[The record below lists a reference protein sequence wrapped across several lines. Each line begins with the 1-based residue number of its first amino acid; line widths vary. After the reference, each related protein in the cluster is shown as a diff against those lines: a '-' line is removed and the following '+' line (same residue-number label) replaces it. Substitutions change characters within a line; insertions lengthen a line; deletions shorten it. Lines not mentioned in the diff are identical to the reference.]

1 MTREQSRSQA
11 TQSDQRTIDVR
22 IFIASPGDVGYERD
36 LAREVIEQMRGE
48 RAFRG
53 RVNLQSIAWDQPGM
67 DVAMQATLTPQE
79 AIKQGLPT
87 PSQCNIVVV
96 ILWSR
101 IGTRLPD
108 DFLKPDGSR
117 YLSGTE
123 WEYLDAVDGCRKT
136 GAPSVWLYRRDQV
149 PNPDFE
155 DPDYEEKK
163 TQWGQVKVFFSSL
176 VNDDDSIKGGVNS
189 YQAPDDFRRLFEQHL
204 RDQLTGLLV
213 TAGNHEGRAEPTT
226 DEAPPQPPQWTDD
239 PYPGLDAFVA
249 EQAPIF
255 FGRGRETD
263 QLLQLLSDPKVRF
276 IAVVG
281 ASGSGKSSLVA
292 AGLMPRLQAGA
303 LPHSDQW
310 IPLYFKPGERGND
323 PFLALAYP
331 LKAALGAT
339 GVREQDLA
347 NELSGDAEALAK
359 RINEL
364 LDKHPDGSELLLV
377 IDQFEEFFTLV
388 EPDLC
393 QRFLDQL
400 AGLVKLPGVRVVVT
414 LRADF
419 YPRAMEVPALT
430 ELLRGQGT
438 FPLSTPG
445 VGALHE
451 MITRPALAAGLELED
466 GLTEHIL
473 DETGTEAGALSL
485 MAFALYRLYE
495 QDKNTGCLSLNE
507 YHAIGGVAG
516 AIRQRAEDAL
526 KRVGSDAESDKALD
540 YIFEKLIEVDKHEVA
555 TRSRATRT
563 EIGSGQRENRLVDAL
578 IEARLLVS
586 DNGDAESGTVEVA
599 HEAVLTKWPRLQK
612 WIEAHA
618 SELRAKRDLDRA
630 AKEWREAGKPKWN
643 GLPSGSIVKRYRKA
657 PSPTALASEYLDA
670 CARLQRVRLSLVS
683 MVAMVLLAVT
693 AFGGWMNHHGMTLK
707 TASQVLMVRT
717 GFENLPRPDMERI
730 PAGDFLM
737 GSDPATDPDMY
748 GNERPIHLVKVND
761 FYMGKNEVTFDEYDA
776 FVESTGRRV
785 PDDKEWR
792 RGRRPVINVA
802 WDDAVAYAKWLS
814 LMTGKKYRLPT
825 EAEWEYTARAVSRTR
840 YWWGDEIDQNDM
852 VWANCH
858 DCGSQW
864 DNNETAPAGQF
875 PANAFGLHDTAG
887 NVSEWVQDCWH
898 NSYEGANRPDD
909 GSAWEAA
916 DDGDCD
922 MRVIRGGSWFFEPG
936 KLRSAYRYWNFA
948 VYGNVYLGF
957 RLARDIED

>member
-1 MTREQSRSQA
+1 
-11 TQSDQRTIDVR
+11 
-22 IFIASPGDVGYERD
+22 
-36 LAREVIEQMRGE
+36 
-48 RAFRG
+48 
-53 RVNLQSIAWDQPGM
+53 
-67 DVAMQATLTPQE
+67 MQATLTPQE
-79 AIKQGLPT
+79 AIKQGLPP
-87 PSQCNIVVV
+87 PSQCDIVVV

-101 IGTRLPD
+101 IGTPLPD
-108 DFLKPDGSR
+108 DYLKPDGSR

-163 TQWGQVKVFFSSL
+163 TQWGQVKAFFSSL
-176 VNDDDSIKGGVNS
+176 INDDDSIKGGVNR
-189 YQAPDDFRRLFEQHL
+189 YPAPDDFRRQFEQHL

-213 TAGNHEGRAEPTT
+213 TASHHEGNAEVTT

-239 PYPGLDAFVA
+239 PYPGLGAFVA

-263 QLLQLLSDPKVRF
+263 QLLQALSDPKVRF

-281 ASGSGKSSLVA
+281 ASGSGKSSMVA
-292 AGLMPRLQAGA
+292 AGLKPRLQAGA
-303 LPHSDQW
+303 LPQSSLW
-310 IPLYFKPGERGND
+310 IQLNFKPGERGNN

-347 NELSGDAEALAK
+347 NELIGDAEALAK
-359 RINEL
+359 RVNEL
-364 LDKHPDGSELLLV
+364 LDKHPAGSELLLF

-419 YPRAMEVPALT
+419 YPLAMEVPALT

-438 FPLSTPG
+438 FPLATPG
-445 VGALHE
+445 VGALYE

-466 GLTEHIL
+466 GLAECIL
-473 DETGTEAGALSL
+473 DETGSEAGALSL

-516 AIRQRAEDAL
+516 AIRQHAEDAL
-526 KRVGSDAESDKALD
+526 KRVGSDAEPDKALD
-540 YIFEKLIEVDKHEVA
+540 HVFETLVEVDEHEVA
-555 TRSRATRT
+555 TRRRATRA
-563 EIGSGQRENRLVDAL
+563 EIGSGKRENRLVDAL

-599 HEAVLTKWPRLQK
+599 HEALLTKWPRLQK
-612 WIEAHA
+612 WVEEHA
-618 SELRAKRDLDRA
+618 SELRAKRDLERA
-630 AKEWREAGKPKWN
+630 AKEWFEAGKPKWN
-643 GLPSGSIVKRYRKA
+643 GLPSGRIVKRYRTA
-657 PSPTALASEYLDA
+657 PSPTAQSSEYLDA
-670 CARLQRVRLSLVS
+670 CAWLQRVRIALVS
-683 MVAMVLLAVT
+683 VVAIVLLAVT
-693 AFGGWMNHHGMTLK
+693 TLGIWMNHHGMTLK

-717 GFENLPRPDMERI
+717 GIEDLPRPDMETI
-730 PAGDFLM
+730 TAGNFLM
-737 GSDPATDPDMY
+737 GSDPETNPEAQND
-748 GNERPIHLVKVND
+748 EQPIHRVQIKA
-761 FYMGKNEVTFDEYDA
+761 FKIGRTEVTFEEYNA
-776 FVESTGRRV
+776 FVESTGRRQ
-785 PDDKEWR
+785 PGDEDWGS
-792 RGRRPVINVA
+792 GRHPVINES

-825 EAEWEYTARAVSRTR
+825 ESEWEYAARAGTTTR
-840 YWWGDEIDQNDM
+840 YWWGDERDQDDT
-852 VWANCH
+852 VWANC
-858 DCGSQW
+858 DGCGSQW
-864 DNNETAPAGQF
+864 DDKQTAPVGQF
-875 PANAFGLHDTAG
+875 PANKFGLHDTAG
-887 NVSEWVQDCWH
+887 NVYEWVLDCWH
-898 NSYEGANRPDD
+898 GSYEGDSRPDD
-909 GSAWEAA
+909 GSAWETTE
-916 DDGDCD
+916 DGGDCGR
-922 MRVIRGGSWFFEPG
+922 RVIRGGSWDFDPG
-936 KLRSAYRYWNFA
+936 GLRSAFRFWNYADYRCNADTWNTF
-948 VYGNVYLGF
+948 VGF
-957 RLARDIED
+957 RLAQDLEN